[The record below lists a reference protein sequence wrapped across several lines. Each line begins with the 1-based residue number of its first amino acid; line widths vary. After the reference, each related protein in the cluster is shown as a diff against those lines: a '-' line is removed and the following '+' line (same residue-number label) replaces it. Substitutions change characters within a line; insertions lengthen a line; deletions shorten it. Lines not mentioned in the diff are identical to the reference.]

1 MKDRD
6 EMGAGAGLEGARVPF
21 APYSRF
27 LYLLAL
33 GWSVTVV
40 GSLAV
45 NLKHHA
51 DQARSLTVQTARAIL
66 QKDLLY
72 REWSLLHGGVYV
84 PKSDQPQPF
93 STPPAE
99 EERDIRT
106 PSGRELTLLNPAL
119 VSRQIF
125 KSQEESTGVRGS
137 LVSLNPVNTE
147 SLPDPWERQALE
159 SFTSGQLEASA
170 VETRGRERY
179 FRLMRPLILERACL
193 RCHEE
198 RGYEL
203 GKVRGGISV
212 TVPMGSFVTRGENER
227 LILAHACLWLVGM
240 TGLVLGVKNLEHHS
254 RKRWLAEE
262 ENRIALK
269 EKEAL
274 LQEIHHRV
282 KNNLQVISSLLQ
294 LQISDIK
301 DPRSLAIF
309 QEGQLRIRSMALI
322 HEKLYASDSL
332 AQIDLAEYLRDLVQL
347 LVSTYARDPSR
358 VRLDLDLTRTFVSI
372 DAAIPL
378 GLIANEL
385 ITNSLKFAFPGA
397 RTGVIRVEARPLPDH
412 ELQFRV
418 ADDGVGFPD
427 GLVIEQAASL
437 GLRLVRMLT
446 GQLDGEGAWEK
457 VAAGT
462 SFSLRFRDK
471 RTDIPSASENTAA
484 AAGSTTRSQPALRVM
499 PAKVKGTGRQ

>member
-6 EMGAGAGLEGARVPF
+6 EDGTSGGPEGARVPF
-21 APYSRF
+21 LPYSRF

-33 GWSVTVV
+33 GWSLTVA
-40 GSLAV
+40 GSLVV

-51 DQARSLTVQTARAIL
+51 DEATSLTVQTARAIL

-84 PKSDQPQPF
+84 PKSGQPQPF
-93 STPPAE
+93 STPPAG

-137 LVSLNPVNTE
+137 LVSLDPVNKDN
-147 SLPDPWERQALE
+147 LPDPWERQALE
-159 SFTSGQLEASA
+159 SFTSGQTEASA
-170 VETRGRERY
+170 VEIRGGERH

-198 RGYEL
+198 LGYQL
-203 GKVRGGISV
+203 GKVRGGIGV
-212 TVPMGSFVTRGENER
+212 TLPMSRFVTRGENER
-227 LILAHACLWLVGM
+227 LILAHACMWLVGM

-254 RKRWLAEE
+254 RKQWRAEE
-262 ENRIALK
+262 ANRIALK
-269 EKEAL
+269 EKGAL

-301 DPRSLAIF
+301 DPQIIAVFRES
-309 QEGQLRIRSMALI
+309 QLRIRSMALI
-322 HEKLYASDSL
+322 HEKLYESNSL

-358 VRLDLDLTRTFVSI
+358 VRLELDLTRTYVSI

-385 ITNSLKFAFPGA
+385 ITNALKFAFPGN
-397 RTGVIRVEARPLPDH
+397 RNGVIRVESKPLPDH
-412 ELQFRV
+412 KFEFRV

-446 GQLDGEGAWEK
+446 GQLDGEGTWEK
-457 VAAGT
+457 VARGT

-471 RTDIPSASENTAA
+471 RTDITPVSEIAA
-484 AAGSTTRSQPALRVM
+484 AAVGSTTRSEPAPRGLPDHM
-499 PAKVKGTGRQ
+499 P

>member
-6 EMGAGAGLEGARVPF
+6 GNGTSGGLERARVPF

-33 GWSVTVV
+33 GWSVTAA
-40 GSLAV
+40 GSLTV
-45 NLKHHA
+45 NLKHHSE
-51 DQARSLTVQTARAIL
+51 QAESLTVQTARAIL
-66 QKDLLY
+66 QKDMLY
-72 REWSLLHGGVYV
+72 REWSLLHGNVYV
-84 PKSDQPQPF
+84 PKSGQPQPF
-93 STPPAE
+93 STPPAG

-106 PSGRELTLLNPAL
+106 PSGQELTLLNPAL

-125 KSQEESTGVRGS
+125 KSQEESTGVRGN
-137 LVSLNPVNTE
+137 LVSLNPVNKGN
-147 SLPDPWERQALE
+147 LPDPWERQALE
-159 SFTSGQLEASA
+159 SFNSGQIEASA
-170 VETRGRERY
+170 VETQGRERY

-198 RGYEL
+198 RGYQL
-203 GKVRGGISV
+203 GMIRGGISV
-212 TVPMGSFVTRGENER
+212 TVPMSRFVTRGENER
-227 LILAHACLWLVGM
+227 LILAHLCLWLVGM
-240 TGLVLGVKNLEHHS
+240 TGLVLGGKNLEHHS
-254 RKRWLAEE
+254 RKRWRAEE
-262 ENRIALK
+262 ENRTALK

-294 LQISDIK
+294 LQINDIK
-301 DPRSLAIF
+301 DPQSLAVF
-309 QEGQLRIRSMALI
+309 QESQLRIRSMALI
-322 HEKLYASDSL
+322 HEKLYESDSL

-347 LVSTYARDPSR
+347 LFSTYAHDPSR
-358 VRLDLDLTRTFVSI
+358 VLLVLDLTPTFVSI

-385 ITNSLKFAFPGA
+385 ITNSLKFAFPSG
-397 RTGVIRVEARPLPDH
+397 RNGVIRVESKPLPDH
-412 ELQFRV
+412 EFQFRV

-446 GQLDGEGAWEK
+446 GQLDGEGTWGK
-457 VAAGT
+457 VAVGT

-471 RTDIPSASENTAA
+471 RTEIAPAREIPAA
-484 AAGSTTRSQPALRVM
+484 TVGSTTRWQPDPREL
-499 PAKVKGTGRQ
+499 PAQVKGAGCE

>member
-1 MKDRD
+1 MENRD
-6 EMGAGAGLEGARVPF
+6 VNGTFGGLEGARVPF

-27 LYLLAL
+27 LCLLAL
-33 GWSVTVV
+33 GWSVTVA

-66 QKDLLY
+66 QKDMLY
-72 REWSLLHGGVYV
+72 REWSLLQGGVYV

-93 STPPAE
+93 STPPPE

-119 VSRQIF
+119 VSRQVF
-125 KSQEESTGVRGS
+125 RSQEESTGVRGS

-147 SLPDPWERQALE
+147 NLPDPWERQALE
-159 SFTSGQLEASA
+159 SLTSGQLEVSA
-170 VETRGRERY
+170 VETRGRERH

-198 RGYEL
+198 RGYQL

-212 TVPMGSFVTRGENER
+212 TVPIGSFVTRGENER
-227 LILAHACLWLVGM
+227 LILAHSCLWLVGM
-240 TGLVLGVKNLEHHS
+240 TGLVLGVKDLKHHS
-254 RKRWLAEE
+254 RKQWLAEE
-262 ENRIALK
+262 ETRIALK

-301 DPRSLAIF
+301 DPRSLAVF
-309 QEGQLRIRSMALI
+309 QESQLRIQSMALI

-358 VRLDLDLTRTFVSI
+358 VRLDLDLARAFVSI

-385 ITNSLKFAFPGA
+385 ITNSLKFAFPGG
-397 RTGVIRVEARPLPDH
+397 RHGVIRVESKPLPDH
-412 ELQFRV
+412 EFQFRV
-418 ADDGVGFPD
+418 ADDGVGFPH
-427 GLVIEQAASL
+427 GLVVERAASL
-437 GLRLVRMLT
+437 GLRLVWMLT
-446 GQLDGEGAWEK
+446 GQLDGEGTWEK
-457 VAAGT
+457 VAVGT
-462 SFSLRFRDK
+462 SFSLRFRDR
-471 RTDIPSASENTAA
+471 RTDITPARTIAVEAIGSATRQRSDLRELPAQLKG
-484 AAGSTTRSQPALRVM
+484 AGFE
-499 PAKVKGTGRQ
+499 